1 MDKENKNPLVK
12 KSDAIV
18 RFDPKERKGLIV
30 RGLNKLLSQKTI
42 LVVEDD
48 KNANRWICNEIKN
61 NFGDEIKAISFYDG
75 KPAFDYLRENLNK
88 VDLISSDILLPH
100 LDGIKLLR
108 MCKELCPRIPFIF
121 YTGYDYRD
129 DFVVLAADAYLVY
142 SVDSSGLL
150 HTIEKLLGIESNEI
164 YKLERKGINY
174 LVSDKY
180 EEAKGIFLRLIKL
193 DYKKVYI
200 LLGYTYYCLHLY
212 QEAIEAYNQDLKY
225 NPGNMASTYY
235 HIGLVYIVLE
245 QKEKA
250 LEKYQILK
258 KLDSELAE
266 KLLDVIYE

>member
-75 KPAFDYLRENLNK
+75 KPAFEYLKNNLTE
-88 VDLISSDILLPH
+88 VDLITSCIIMPE

-108 MCKELCPRIPFIF
+108 MVKELRPRLPFIIF
-121 YTGYDYRD
+121 SALDYPD
-129 DFVVLAADAYLVY
+129 DFAVWAAEAYIVK
-142 SVDSSGLL
+142 SVDLSELL
-150 HTIEKLLGIESNEI
+150 NTIEKMLNVKGKEI
-164 YKLERKGINY
+164 FKLEREGINY
-174 LVSDKY
+174 LAAHKY
-180 EEAKGIFLRLIKL
+180 EEAKETFLKLIDL
-193 DYKKVYI
+193 DYKEVYY
-200 LLGYTYYCLHLY
+200 LLGYTYYCLHMY

-225 NPGNMASTYY
+225 NLGNMANTHY

-250 LEKYQILK
+250 LEEYQILK
-258 KLDSELAE
+258 KLDSKLAE
-266 KLLDVIYE
+266 KLFKEIYK